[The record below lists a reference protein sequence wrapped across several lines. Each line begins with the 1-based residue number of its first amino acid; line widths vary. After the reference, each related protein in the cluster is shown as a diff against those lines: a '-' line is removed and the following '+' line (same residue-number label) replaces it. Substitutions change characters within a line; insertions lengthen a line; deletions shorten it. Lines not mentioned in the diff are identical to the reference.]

1 MHKLQKFGISVI
13 FFLVPGVAFA
23 QPANFSEFVDVLL
36 DILSATVPVIF
47 GITILAILWA
57 GAQMILHADNEQKR
71 ADGKRTLMWGV
82 IVLFV
87 MVSMWGFVNLIR
99 SSVLL

>member
-1 MHKLQKFGISVI
+1 MKQALFTTTA
-13 FFLVPGVAFA
+13 LLTPALAFA
-23 QPANFSEFVDVLL
+23 QPSNFSELVNILL

-47 GITILAILWA
+47 GVTMIAILWA

-71 ADGKRTLMWGV
+71 KDGRRTLMWGV

-87 MVSMWGFVNLIR
+87 MISVWGFVNLIR